1 MVALAGPE
9 QVESV
14 LAALE
19 AGYYGPREVEGPL
32 GDVLFVAEPSKG
44 ASVEGF

>member
-14 LAALE
+14 LDALKT
-19 AGYYGPREVEGPL
+19 GYYGSRKVEEAL
-32 GDVLFVAEPSKG
+32 GDVLFVAEPSRG
-44 ASVEGF
+44 ASDEGF